1 MLKIFGVGKVDHPLA
16 DPKEARKIL
25 EAAAAEDSFK
35 ALEELGHWFE
45 SLAGT
50 EGFKPEQ
57 RAQLCLQIDDTAQAH
72 LRKLSREYLSAARP
86 SKFQENRLWGANH
99 GYWQRAAVAHAGC
112 VEALAATAK
121 GFDALK
127 ATAALSCAR
136 ALRALA
142 QQIKWQYMRY
152 GPLDDTLWQLA
163 GRLYAISEQHGFA
176 QHRVTVYAATPGES
190 STEQEFLRSVMLSAS
205 SPDALL
211 PLETELAERLIAHF
225 SPCFSISPIHQAD
238 TTYWIDLAAAQPPQR
253 LARPPQPAPTL
264 RFFSASGASQELQA
278 LVGRI
283 KLNNAVPANVNLGGS
298 YEASMVLDVLDHL
311 ALYWAPTPPER
322 KTQRHR
328 VKTRLAVVHGLEAV
342 LGTLGMSDSLDFG
355 ATAAESWIV
364 DNVSA
369 GGFGALVPHI
379 QGEWLKIGCLLGLQ
393 PEGGDNW
400 LLGIVRRFSREAPQQ
415 GSVGIQTLAR
425 SMVAARL
432 VIAGTEESGIV
443 LDAQGIETAT
453 EAHVLLKPGI
463 YVPGQNMEFEQGGK
477 QLLLLPLGL
486 SDSGDDYDVVR
497 CRPMV
502 RDTGE

>member
-25 EAAAAEDSFK
+25 EAAAAEEPFK

-45 SLAGT
+45 SVAAT
-50 EGFKPEQ
+50 EGFKPGE
-57 RAQLCLQIDDTAQAH
+57 RAQLCLQIDDAAQSN
-72 LRKLSREYLSAARP
+72 LRKLSREYLSSARL

-99 GYWQRAAVAHAGC
+99 GYWQRAATAHAAC
-112 VEALAATAK
+112 MDALGSMAK
-121 GFDALK
+121 GFDAD
-127 ATAALSCAR
+127 AAALSCAR

-152 GPLDDTLWQLA
+152 GPLDDRLWQLA
-163 GRLYAISEQHGFA
+163 GRLYAFAEQRGIA
-176 QHRVTVYAATPGES
+176 QHKVTVYAAIPGES
-190 STEQEFLRSVMLSAS
+190 SPEQEFLLSVMLSAS

-211 PLETELAERLIAHF
+211 PVESELAERLIAHF
-225 SPCFSISPIHQAD
+225 SGSFSISGTHQPD
-238 TTYWIDLAAAQPPQR
+238 TAYWIDLAAAQPPQR
-253 LARPPQPAPTL
+253 LARPPQPSATL

-278 LVGRI
+278 LAARI

-311 ALYWAPTPPER
+311 GLYWAPTPPER
-322 KTQRHR
+322 KSQRHR
-328 VKTRLAVVHGLEAV
+328 VKTRLAVVHGLDGV

-355 ATAAESWIV
+355 ATTAESWIV
-364 DNVSA
+364 ENVSA

-379 QGEWLKIGCLLGLQ
+379 QGEWLKIGCLLALQ

-400 LLGIVRRFSREAPQQ
+400 LLGIVRRFSRDTPQQ

-425 SMVAARL
+425 TLLPVRL
-432 VIAGTEESGIV
+432 MIAGTEESGIV
-443 LDAQGIETAT
+443 LDAQGIESAS
-453 EAHVLLKPGI
+453 EARVLLKPGV
-463 YVPGQNMEFEQGGK
+463 YVPGQNMEFEYGGK
-477 QLLLLPLGL
+477 QVLLLPLGL
-486 SDSGDDYDVVR
+486 ADSADDFDVVR
-497 CRPMV
+497 CRPML